1 MRMCECTHTDTQ
13 SHEEERITGSDKKP
27 EVPMDEGFE
36 AGKRVNE
43 STDRVHVLGGGCR
56 RQTAKRPRKGQVS
69 SGAGKEGVF
78 RSST

>member
-1 MRMCECTHTDTQ
+1 MNAHTQTHKAM
-13 SHEEERITGSDKKP
+13 KKRESQAVIRSQKSP
-27 EVPMDEGFE
+27 YEGFE